1 MRWAGPASLLAGV
14 GAWALLG
21 GVLGVLV
28 GLAVVIV
35 GPRLLVRLETA
46 SARRERLALI
56 RAAPLV
62 ADLLAASLAA
72 GVPLERAVPV
82 IAGALDGPAGVALM
96 TVHRRTSL
104 GEPAGSAWSAL
115 TGVTGLGAIAAT
127 VARASRT
134 GAPLAGLLLSTAV
147 DLRAQASAAAL
158 AEVRA
163 TAVRAVLPL
172 GLCLLPAFVLLGIVP
187 VVGGLLPSF

>member
-14 GAWALLG
+14 GVWALLG

-82 IAGALDGPAGVALM
+82 IARALDG
-96 TVHRRTSL
+96 R
-104 GEPAGSAWSAL
+104 
-115 TGVTGLGAIAAT
+115 
-127 VARASRT
+127 
-134 GAPLAGLLLSTAV
+134 
-147 DLRAQASAAAL
+147 
-158 AEVRA
+158 
-163 TAVRAVLPL
+163 
-172 GLCLLPAFVLLGIVP
+172 P
-187 VVGGLLPSF
+187 VWR